1 MMKRGQATMEPN
13 NNLESLPLIWQY
25 VGSTIVLVVTS
36 GIAIYGWVKKN
47 NPFERATPVTED
59 TVVVSAEI
67 ASEKHLVKL
76 VEAAE
81 SRNRKLERIYGRLTD
96 IYEEQ
101 ERTNRLLKDLLK

>member
-1 MMKRGQATMEPN
+1 MMKRGQATMEPI
-13 NNLESLPLIWQY
+13 NNLETLPVVWQY
-25 VGSTIVLVVTS
+25 VGSIAVLVVTS

-47 NPFERATPVTED
+47 NPFERATPVTTD

-67 ASEKHLVKL
+67 ASEKHLLRL

-81 SRNRKLERIYGRLTD
+81 SENRKLERIYGRLSD

-101 ERTNRLLKDLLK
+101 ERTNRLLKELLK